1 MALELVGVDEMR
13 TGRGSGKKGGKVERY
28 TKYKV
33 AIAKTL
39 PWLKEQI
46 EEKGTIRARTTDI
59 AREMGQGFAGK
70 DPTSIYWALKYT
82 LFHEGIFV
90 LNGKTTEDE
99 PVLVMRTRTP
109 DDELP
114 SSLEKFDKDKV
125 GKGKVDE
132 GEVEEEPDEDLKE
145 EDE

>member
-13 TGRGSGKKGGKVERY
+13 TGKGSGKKGGKGEKY

-59 AREMGQGFAGK
+59 VREMGQGFAGK

-99 PVLVMRTRTP
+99 PVLVMRTRTS

-114 SSLEKFDKDKV
+114 PSLEKFDKGKV
-125 GKGKVDE
+125 GKGKVGE